1 MYPSQKVSELYT
13 GVIYAKI
20 RHMIPILWF
29 GIWLNLSYKFSQWPR
44 GLMDKASD
52 FGSED
57 CEFESRRGRLV
68 LELPDISAFTSQ
80 EASLYWSHITCV
92 QGFIGN
98 GLLWWNTYVYHQN
111 WTDHDETRTRNL
123 LIRSQTPYPLG
134 HAVTRQFQGS
144 RNVAG
149 SWPNLSSNKCYI
161 ENGSKFCAGK
171 CQLPPWPNG

>member
-134 HAVTRQFQGS
+134 HA
-144 RNVAG
+144 AIHE
-149 SWPNLSSNKCYI
+149 WPMCFIISLTFVSGDAYACCYSSNGSFSCQNLQ
-161 ENGSKFCAGK
+161 NGVWESF
-171 CQLPPWPNG
+171 